1 MRKIG
6 IVFAILLT
14 IFLISGCAAH
24 LSTIGTGRAT
34 PGFGGYV
41 TSTHKDLLALPLPK
55 QKILVAVYKFRDQ
68 TGQYKPSTIAASF
81 STAVTQGATTIL
93 IKALEDSKWFI
104 PIERENLAN
113 LLTERKIIRQTS
125 ETYAQVAKSRGET
138 IQPVELP
145 PLMYAGIMLEGGII
159 SYDTN
164 LVTSA
169 SGGRFAGIG
178 GSVQHRQDQLSIFLR
193 LVSTLDGRVLKTVN
207 TSKTIL
213 SRELDLGVFQFI
225 SVKDLLE
232 AEVGFSTN
240 EPAAMC
246 AAEAIEKA
254 VTDLVLEGVLM
265 KLWELKNP
273 KDIDSPAVQKYR
285 KERNGVEVKIQM
297 DDKGEIT
304 AEKVPKPSNK

>member
-1 MRKIG
+1 MKR
-6 IVFAILLT
+6 IVFFAALLA
-14 IFLISGCAAH
+14 IFLISGCAAQM
-24 LSTIGTGRAT
+24 STIGTGRAT

-41 TSTHKDLLALPLPK
+41 TSTHKALLSLPQPK
-55 QKILVAVYKFRDQ
+55 QRIPVAVYKFRDQ
-68 TGQYKPSTIAASF
+68 TGQYKPSQTVASF
-81 STAVTQGATTIL
+81 STAVTQGATTML
-93 IKALEDSKWFI
+93 IKTLEDSNWFI
-104 PIERENLAN
+104 PIEREGLAN

-125 ETYAQVAKSRGET
+125 ESYALAAKNRGEK

-169 SGGRFAGIG
+169 AGGKFAGIG

-193 LVSTLDGRVLKTVN
+193 AVSTKNGMILKTVN
-207 TSKTIL
+207 TTKTVL

-225 SVKDLLE
+225 TVKDLLE

-246 AAEAIEKA
+246 ASEAIEKA
-254 VTDLVLEGVLM
+254 VFDLISEGILM
-265 KLWELKNP
+265 GLWELKNP
-273 KDIDSPAVQKYR
+273 EDIKSPAIQKYL
-285 KERNGVEVKIQM
+285 KEREEIEVKMQI
-297 DDKGEIT
+297 DDKGRVK
-304 AEKVPKPSNK
+304 AEKLSKK